1 MSPTAQPPVHRI
13 TLFNIP
19 SAEDQA
25 TLLDIYRAM
34 PSRAVKD
41 GKPYILSV
49 AAGPSFDDAR
59 NQGYTIA
66 VVSAFRSVE
75 DMEYYDHNCQ
85 AHAELKKV
93 AKTLH
98 KGNMM
103 VYFQSVLP

>member
-1 MSPTAQPPVHRI
+1 MSSTAQPPVHRI
-13 TLFNIP
+13 TLFKIP
-19 SAEDQA
+19 SAEDQT
-25 TLLDIYRAM
+25 TLLDIYRTM
-34 PSRAVKD
+34 PSRAIKD
-41 GKPYILSV
+41 GKPV
-49 AAGPSFDDAR
+49 AAGPSVDDAR

-66 VVSAFRSVE
+66 VVSVFRSVE
-75 DMEYYDHNCQ
+75 DMEYYDHHCQ